1 MILISKKLNIGRVKQ
16 SMLRQTKVENG
27 SVKGLPGSDP
37 RITVYK
43 GIPFAAPPVGKN
55 RWRAPQPC
63 ENWEGTLCAYEYGP
77 ISMQDTPGLGTD
89 IYCREWHVDPEIA
102 MNEDCLY
109 LNIWTPAKKAD
120 EKLPVLVWY
129 FGGGFQWGYTAEM
142 EFDGEK
148 LARRGVIVVS
158 VNYRLNLFG
167 FLAHPE
173 ITKEAPQAPGNFGLL
188 DQKAGLEWVYRNIA
202 AFGGNPDQI
211 TIAGQSAGGGSTMH
225 QLACEDNFDKIKGAV
240 VISGMI
246 HNPKMTDD
254 IFRPL
259 DLSQAEKKGEE
270 FFDFIGVKTL
280 DEARNIDAQTLKAK
294 YAEYASSHPRMFPIV
309 DGVFSKEDPSV
320 KFLEGRNA
328 PVPVISGNTTDEFQI
343 DGDSS
348 VELSVKTVFL
358 DAEKNG
364 RNQNHYYYRFD
375 PDIPGDDTPG
385 TFHSV
390 DLWFF
395 FESLEKCWRP
405 MKGRHFELARQM
417 CDMFANFIKTGNPNG
432 KGWDG
437 NDLPVW
443 EPYTDKN
450 RAEMVFDG
458 RGAVPGKEGGI
469 RLGITGKKQALNPY
483 LPSWEYI
490 PDGEPYVFGDR
501 VYVYGSHDLYNGETF
516 CLGDYVCWS
525 APLNSLGDWHYE
537 GVIYP
542 KTSDPLNKDG
552 HMCLYAPDVT
562 VGPDGRYYLYYV
574 LDKVSIVS
582 VAVCDTPAGKYEFLG
597 YVHYPDGTKLGEKEG
612 DEPQFD
618 PGVLTEGDKTYLF
631 TGFCGQGDTSRHGA
645 MLTVLGSDML
655 TVEKA
660 PVIIAPGSCYSKGT
674 AYEGHAFFE
683 APSIRKKD
691 GKYYFIY
698 SSEVMHELCYS
709 TSDSPE
715 GPFTYGGVIVSNCD
729 LHIDSYKKADM
740 AMASG
745 ANNHGSMVQIGNDWY
760 IFYHRHTNNTW
771 YSRQGCAEKLEF
783 SPDGNIKQA
792 EITSCGLN
800 NGPLSDIGEYPSYI
814 ACNLFT
820 DEHAIYVGS
829 NGPRIVQD
837 GKDGDHDTA
846 YIRQLCNNSTAGF
859 KYFDMKNV
867 TGVSIKTRGYFNG
880 KVQVKTRWDGDIIGE
895 IDVNSQNI
903 WTTGTCSFDP
913 VSGVNALYLTF
924 AGSGCC
930 SLKSFELLH

>member
-1 MILISKKLNIGRVKQ
+1 
-16 SMLRQTKVENG
+16 MLRETKVENG
-27 SVKGLPGSDP
+27 ALRGLPGSDP

-43 GIPFAAPPVGKN
+43 GIPFAAPPVGQN

-63 ENWEGTLCAYEYGP
+63 KDWDGVLNAFEYGP
-77 ISMQDTPGLGTD
+77 ISVQDTPGLGTD
-89 IYCREWHVDPEIA
+89 IYCKEWHVDPEIP

-109 LNIWTPAKKAD
+109 LNVWTPAKKTD

-148 LARRGVIVVS
+148 LARRGIVVVS

-173 ITKEAPQAPGNFGLL
+173 ITKEAPDAPGNFGLL
-188 DQKAGLEWVYRNIA
+188 DQKAGLEWVYKNIA
-202 AFGGNPDQI
+202 AFGGNPEQI

-225 QLACEDNFDKIKGAV
+225 QLACEDNFNKIKGAV
-240 VISGMI
+240 VFSGMI
-246 HNPKMTDD
+246 HNPKQTDD

-259 DLSQAEKKGEE
+259 DLAGAEKKGEE
-270 FFDFIGVKTL
+270 FFEFLGVNSL
-280 DEARNIDAQTLKAK
+280 EEAREIDSETLKAK
-294 YAEYASSHPRMFPIV
+294 YGEYAASHPRMFPIQ
-309 DGVFSKEDPSV
+309 DGVFCKKDPAV
-320 KFLEGRNA
+320 LFMEGKNA
-328 PVPVISGNTTDEFQI
+328 PVPVISGNTSDEFQI
-343 DGDSS
+343 DGESS

-358 DAEKNG
+358 NAEKNG

-395 FESLEKCWRP
+395 FESLGKCWRP
-405 MKGRHFELARQM
+405 MEGRHFALARQM
-417 CDMFANFIKTGNPNG
+417 CDMFANFIKTGDPNG
-432 KGWDG
+432 KGWD
-437 NDLPVW
+437 NNELPRW
-443 EPYTDKN
+443 EPYIDKN
-450 RAEMVFDG
+450 RAEMIFDG
-458 RGAVPGKEGGI
+458 RGATLQKEGGI

-490 PDGEPYVFGDR
+490 PDGEPYVFNNR
-501 VYVYGSHDLYNGETF
+501 VYVYGSHDIYNGETF

-525 APLNSLGDWHYE
+525 APIDNLGDWHYE

-542 KTSDPLNKDG
+542 KTADPLNKDG
-552 HMCLYAPDVT
+552 RMCLYAPDVT

-574 LDKVSIVS
+574 LDKVSVVS

-597 YVHYPDGTKLGEKEG
+597 YVHYPDGTRLGEKEG

-618 PGVLTEGDKTYLF
+618 PGVLTENGKTYLF
-631 TGFCGQGDTSRHGA
+631 TGFCGQGDKSRSGA
-645 MLTVLGSDML
+645 MLTVLGEDML

-660 PVIIAPGSCYSKGT
+660 PKIVAPGSCYSQGT
-674 AYEGHAFFE
+674 EYEGHAFFE

-691 GKYYFIY
+691 DKYFFIY
-698 SSEVMHELCYS
+698 SSEVMHELCYA

-715 GPFTYGGVIVSNCD
+715 GPFKYGGVIVSNCD
-729 LHIDSYKKADM
+729 LHIDSYKDADM
-740 AMASG
+740 AMAAG
-745 ANNHGSMVQIGNDWY
+745 ANNHGSMVQIGDSWY

-771 YSRQGCAEKLEF
+771 YCRQGCAEKLNFNE
-783 SPDGNIKQA
+783 DGSIIQA

-800 NGPLSDIGEYPSYI
+800 GKPLSDYGEYPSYI

-820 DEHAIYVGS
+820 DEHAVYVGT

-837 GKDGDHDTA
+837 GGDDDPNIG
-846 YIRQLCNNSTAGF
+846 YIRQLSNNSTAGF

-867 TGVSIKTRGYFNG
+867 NGLRIQTRGYFNG
-880 KVQVKTRWDGDIIGE
+880 KVEVKTAWNGEVLGE
-895 IDVNSQNI
+895 IEIENQNI
-903 WTTGTCSFDP
+903 WTAGECSFAP
-913 VSGVNALYLTF
+913 ITGVNALYLTF
-924 AGSGCC
+924 VGNGSC
-930 SLKSFELLH
+930 SLKSFEFLH